1 MAAISLGIVAC
12 GDDDSGDK
20 CSYTAAKCNA
30 DGSALLMCVNGRE
43 VEKKCACKDGKCED
57 AAYKCD
63 FTTPKCSDDGQK
75 LLTCTA
81 GQLTEKACK
90 CKDGKCEDAA
100 GKCDFTTPKCSDD
113 GQKLLTC
120 TAGQLTE
127 KACKCK
133 DGKCEDVVDKC
144 DFTTPKCS
152 DDKQSLLTC
161 VNGQIQPKSCN
172 CEDGECVDPDA
183 KCDYTGDR
191 CSQDGTMLVSC
202 DGKKITGTKE
212 CTCVD
217 NECEECD
224 YDGKRCDSTSK
235 NVVKCDKKSGQEVFV
250 KQCPG
255 ACDNGSCM
263 AVECPSVG
271 AKSCLD
277 MKTRYYCDATTNV
290 MVESQCEAGLICVDG
305 DCVER
310 EGEEQCNFEKHCI
323 DDKRGIQDCKNGKV
337 EFTPCNDGE
346 YCTTEGGIRCIKA
359 ETCDNFTPYC
369 VTNEDGSQY
378 AMMCNDTSDKPYK
391 KGCKAS
397 CQNGECTVSLTFGHT
412 CNNSEEGNWR
422 DTCIGNKVATC
433 IKRSNGSFEVVEP
446 NKSKC
451 EEKGEICGIE
461 KVDGL
466 EEYRDPRCYEPCDLY
481 GQVINS
487 CVPNGDHT
495 ATIQYKCEFIDHTI
509 GDKRMGFVE
518 VPHSLQDCDIDC
530 KNGQCINYTTG
541 IEDAGKECK
550 KDEFQSRCHDAD
562 RAVTCDEMT
571 DDDGNT
577 KGVVRVDKCNVDEA
591 CVVIGGQASCNDSCK
606 QGDPDIYKCD
616 IFLNNSVS
624 LKYSCQ
630 KTDKDVYAYQ
640 YASENV
646 GEYMTT
652 CAKGCNEKTGR
663 CN

>member
-1 MAAISLGIVAC
+1 MTIKKTAILWTLAALSLGIVAC
-12 GDDDSGDK
+12 GDDDSGDNGVK
-20 CSYTAAKCNA
+20 CSYTAAKCNT

-43 VEKKCACKDGKCED
+43 VKTKCACKDGKCED
-57 AAYKCD
+57 APNNCD

-100 GKCDFTTPKCSDD
+100 
-113 GQKLLTC
+113 
-120 TAGQLTE
+120 
-127 KACKCK
+127 
-133 DGKCEDVVDKC
+133 DKC

-152 DDKQSLLTC
+152 DDKRSLLTC

-191 CSQDGTMLVSC
+191 CSQDGTMLVTC

-217 NECEECD
+217 NACEECD

-235 NVVKCDKKSGQEVFV
+235 NIVKCDKESGQEVFV

-263 AVECPSVG
+263 AVECPSAQ

-277 MKTRYYCDATTNV
+277 MKTRFYCDATTNV
-290 MVESQCEAGLICVDG
+290 MVESQCEAGLICADG

-359 ETCDNFTPYC
+359 ETCANFKPYC
-369 VTNEDGSQY
+369 GTNDDGSQY
-378 AMMCNDTSDKPYK
+378 AVLCPTDAKETDKPYT

-412 CNNSEEGNWR
+412 CNNSEKGKWR
-422 DTCIGNKVATC
+422 DTCIGNKVAKC
-433 IKRSNGSFEVVEP
+433 IKRSTGSFEVVEP
-446 NKSKC
+446 NESKC

-550 KDEFQSRCHDAD
+550 KDEFQSRCHDAG
-562 RAVTCDEMT
+562 RAVICDEMT
-571 DDDGNT
+571 DENGNT
-577 KGVVRVDKCNVDEA
+577 KDVVRVDKCNIDET
-591 CVVIGGQASCNDSCK
+591 CVVTKGEASCKDSCK
-606 QGDPDIYKCD
+606 QGDPDKYQCG
-616 IFLNNSVS
+616 VS
-624 LKYSCQ
+624 ATVPTSYKYSCQ
-630 KTDKDVYAYQ
+630 KTDNGVYAYQ
-640 YASENV
+640 YASENI
-646 GEYMTT
+646 GEYMTICDKT
-652 CAKGCNEKTGR
+652 KGCNEKTGR

>member
-1 MAAISLGIVAC
+1 MMTIKKTAILWTLAALSLGIVAC

-30 DGSALLMCVNGRE
+30 EGSALLKCVNGRE
-43 VEKKCACKDGKCED
+43 VKTKCACKGGKCED
-57 AAYKCD
+57 AV
-63 FTTPKCSDDGQK
+63 
-75 LLTCTA
+75 
-81 GQLTEKACK
+81 
-90 CKDGKCEDAA
+90 

-133 DGKCEDVVDKC
+133 DGKCEDPVDKC

-152 DDKQSLLTC
+152 DDKRSLLTC

-191 CSQDGTMLVSC
+191 CSQDGTMLVTC

-217 NECEECD
+217 NACEECD
-224 YDGKRCDSTSK
+224 YDGKRCDNISK
-235 NVVKCDKKSGQEVFV
+235 NIVKCDKESGQEVFV

-263 AVECPSVG
+263 AVECPSAQ

-277 MKTRYYCDATTNV
+277 MKTRFYCDATTNV
-290 MVESQCEAGLICVDG
+290 MVESQCEAGLICADG

-369 VTNEDGSQY
+369 GTNDDGSQY
-378 AMMCNDTSDKPYK
+378 AVLCPTDAKETDKPYT

-412 CNNSEEGNWR
+412 CNNSEKGKWR
-422 DTCIGNKVATC
+422 DTCIGNKIATC
-433 IKRSNGSFEVVEP
+433 IKRSTGSFEVVEP
-446 NKSKC
+446 NESKC

-466 EEYRDPRCYEPCDLY
+466 EDYSDPRCYEPCDLY

-550 KDEFQSRCHDAD
+550 KDEFQSRCHDAG
-562 RAVTCDEMT
+562 RAVICDEMT
-571 DDDGNT
+571 DENGNT
-577 KGVVRVDKCNVDEA
+577 KDVVRVDKCNIDET
-591 CVVIGGQASCNDSCK
+591 CVVTKGEASCKDSCK
-606 QGDPDIYKCD
+606 QGDPDKYKCG
-616 IFLNNSVS
+616 VS
-624 LKYSCQ
+624 ATVPTSYKYSCQ
-630 KTDKDVYAYQ
+630 KTDNGVYAYQ
-640 YASENV
+640 YASENI
-646 GEYMTT
+646 GEYMTICDKT
-652 CAKGCNEKTGR
+652 KGCNEKTGR

>member
-1 MAAISLGIVAC
+1 MKTIKKTAILWTLAALSLGIVAC

-30 DGSALLMCVNGRE
+30 DGSALLRCVNGRE
-43 VEKKCACKDGKCED
+43 VEKKCACKDGTCED
-57 AAYKCD
+57 AADKCY

-90 CKDGKCEDAA
+90 CKDGTCEDAA
-100 GKCDFTTPKCSDD
+100 DN
-113 GQKLLTC
+113 
-120 TAGQLTE
+120 
-127 KACKCK
+127 
-133 DGKCEDVVDKC
+133 C

-152 DDKQSLLTC
+152 DDKRSLLTC

-217 NECEECD
+217 NACKECD

-235 NVVKCDKKSGQEVFV
+235 NVVKCDKKSGQEIFV

-263 AVECPSVG
+263 AVKCPSAQ

-277 MKTRYYCDATTNV
+277 MKTRFYCDATTNV
-290 MVESQCEAGLICVDG
+290 MVESQCEAGLICADG

-412 CNNSEEGNWR
+412 CNNTEEGKWR

-433 IKRSNGSFEVVEP
+433 IKRSNGSYEVVEP
-446 NKSKC
+446 NESKC

-481 GQVINS
+481 GQIINS

-530 KNGQCINYTTG
+530 KNGQCINYATG
-541 IEDAGKECK
+541 VEDAGKGCTR
-550 KDEFQSRCHDAD
+550 DEFQSRCHDAG
-562 RAVTCDEMT
+562 RAVVCDETT
-571 DDDGNT
+571 DENGNT
-577 KGVVRVDKCNVDEA
+577 KDVVTVIKCDVDET
-591 CVVIGGQASCNDSCK
+591 CVVTKGEASCNDSCK

-616 IFLNNSVS
+616 ILLNNSVS
-624 LKYSCQ
+624 FKYSCQ
-630 KTDKDVYAYQ
+630 KTDNGEYAYQ
-640 YASENV
+640 YASENI
-646 GEYMTT
+646 GEYMTK
-652 CAKGCNEKTGR
+652 CDKGCNEMTGR

>member
-1 MAAISLGIVAC
+1 MMTIKKTAILWTLAALSLGIVAC

-30 DGSALLMCVNGRE
+30 EGSALLKCVNGRE
-43 VEKKCACKDGKCED
+43 VKTKCACKGGKCED
-57 AAYKCD
+57 AV
-63 FTTPKCSDDGQK
+63 
-75 LLTCTA
+75 
-81 GQLTEKACK
+81 
-90 CKDGKCEDAA
+90 

-133 DGKCEDVVDKC
+133 DGKCEDPVDKC

-152 DDKQSLLTC
+152 DDKRSLLTC

-191 CSQDGTMLVSC
+191 CSQDGTMLVTC

-217 NECEECD
+217 NACEECD
-224 YDGKRCDSTSK
+224 YDGKRCDNISK
-235 NVVKCDKKSGQEVFV
+235 NIVKCDKESGQEVFV

-263 AVECPSVG
+263 AVECPSAQ

-277 MKTRYYCDATTNV
+277 MKTRFYCDATTNV
-290 MVESQCEAGLICVDG
+290 MVESQCEAGLICADG

-369 VTNEDGSQY
+369 GTNDDGSQY
-378 AMMCNDTSDKPYK
+378 AVLCPTDAKETDKPYT

-412 CNNSEEGNWR
+412 CNNSEKGKWR
-422 DTCIGNKVATC
+422 DTCIGNKIATC
-433 IKRSNGSFEVVEP
+433 IKRSTGSFEVVEP
-446 NKSKC
+446 NESKC

-466 EEYRDPRCYEPCDLY
+466 EDYSDPRCYEPCDLY

-550 KDEFQSRCHDAD
+550 KDEFQSRCHDAG
-562 RAVTCDEMT
+562 RAVICDEMT
-571 DDDGNT
+571 DENGNT
-577 KGVVRVDKCNVDEA
+577 KDVVRVDKCNIDET
-591 CVVIGGQASCNDSCK
+591 CVVTKGEASCKDSCK

-616 IFLNNSVS
+616 ILLNNPVS
-624 LKYSCQ
+624 YKYSCQ
-630 KTDKDVYAYQ
+630 KTDKGVYAYQ
-640 YASENV
+640 YASENI
-646 GEYMTT
+646 GEYMTICDKT
-652 CAKGCNEKTGR
+652 KGCNEKTGR